1 MKKEKTVRKTLCLA
15 LVFAVSLALAVPC
28 LAASIAPR
36 VSKQTLKSWLD
47 DPNVMIIDVRLFSY
61 NTSKKKIKGAVRK
74 DPFNVESWANTLPK
88 DKKIVLYCS

>member
-1 MKKEKTVRKTLCLA
+1 VRKTLCLA